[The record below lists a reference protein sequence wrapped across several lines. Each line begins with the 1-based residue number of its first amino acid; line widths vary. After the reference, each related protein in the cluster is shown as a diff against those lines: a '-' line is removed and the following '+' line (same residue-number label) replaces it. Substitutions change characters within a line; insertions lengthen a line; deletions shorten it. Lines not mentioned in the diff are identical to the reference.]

1 MQLCWSS
8 PTAVEIGSGGLRA
21 PCVRHACAMHAPC
34 VLFGQNCLSLF
45 LIFYTT
51 KFSIQPSN
59 NPTKWNMTKKFHM
72 EDDKKN
78 QNGRRPKQFQ
88 NIQNCLGPLHAPFG
102 VSFIFSSCTLWK
114 TTSTKNDLDGGWQHW
129 RWGFVSSLARFF
141 MHVYE
146 FVRYFK
152 ARGCNTELIPVP

>member
-8 PTAVEIGSGGLRA
+8 PTAVEIGPGGLRA
-21 PCVRHACAMHAPC
+21 PYM
-34 VLFGQNCLSLF
+34 LFGQNCQSLF
-45 LIFYTT
+45 LSFYTT
-51 KFSIQPSN
+51 KFSIQPN
-59 NPTKWNMTKKFHM
+59 YNPTRWNMTKKFQM

-114 TTSTKNDLDGGWQHW
+114 TTSTENDLDGGRQHW
-129 RWGFVSSLARFF
+129 RWGFVSSLARFL
-141 MHVYE
+141 YSL
-146 FVRYFK
+146 FK
-152 ARGCNTELIPVP
+152 KFTIFLNPRFLKMYHFFF